1 MALKVVVLGAAAGG
15 GLPQWNCGCANCADA
30 RAGRL
35 PVMTQSSLAVS
46 ADGAA
51 WAIVNA
57 SPDIGRQILATP
69 ALHPT
74 GPRRSPIRAVLLTN
88 GDIDHVGGLLTLR
101 EKQPFD
107 LFATPGILEVL
118 AANPIFGALDAELVP
133 RRGVGME
140 TPFDLL
146 PGLRATLFPVPGKVP
161 LYMEGEEAELDTEM
175 EGEQTVGVMLEAG
188 GRRAAL
194 VPGCARLSEALAARL
209 DGVDLLFFDGTLWAD
224 DEMIRLGL
232 GAKTGKRMGHMSMS
246 GPDGSM
252 AALAPLEI
260 GRRVFVHVNNSNPAL
275 RPDGPERAEL
285 EAAGWTLAQDGMEI
299 EA

>member
-1 MALKVVVLGAAAGG
+1 MALRVVVLGAAAGG
-15 GLPQWNCGCANCADA
+15 GLPQWNCGCANCNAA

-74 GPRRSPIRAVLLTN
+74 GRRVSPIRAVLLTN

-101 EKQPFD
+101 ETQPFD
-107 LFATPGILEVL
+107 LVATPGILEVL
-118 AANPIFGALDAELVP
+118 AANPIFGALDPALVP

-140 TPFDLL
+140 APFELL

-161 LYMEGEEAELDTEM
+161 LYMEGEAAELDTGM

-209 DGVDLLFFDGTLWAD
+209 DGVDLLLFDGTLWAD

-252 AALAPLEI
+252 AALAPLRI

-285 EAAGWTLAQDGMEI
+285 EAAGWVLAQDGMEI